1 MAQQTIRKQLVFVTG
16 NQNKLREVRE
26 ILQKSPDFPFEVVNQ
41 SVEVPEVQGTTVEVA
56 KAKCKAAARQIDG
69 PCITEDTALA
79 FGAFDGLP
87 GPYIKDFLAKLG
99 LDGLNTLLSGFKD
112 KSATA
117 ICTFAYC
124 SAADAE
130 PIVFEGKTAGKIVPP
145 RGDNRFGWDP
155 VLEIDGTGKTYAE
168 MTSEEKNQL
177 SHRYKSL
184 DLLRK
189 HLTKHA

>member
-1 MAQQTIRKQLVFVTG
+1 MRIFWADRRSLVTS
-16 NQNKLREVRE
+16 LTAPR
-26 ILQKSPDFPFEVVNQ
+26 PF
-41 SVEVPEVQGTTVEVA
+41 SA
-56 KAKCKAAARQIDG
+56 YYQIDG

-155 VLEIDGTGKTYAE
+155 ILEIDGTGKTYAE
-168 MTSEEKNQL
+168 MTSEEKNQV
-177 SHRYKSL
+177 R
-184 DLLRK
+184 
-189 HLTKHA
+189 